1 MSANIPDAASNF
13 VWAPRRQL
21 TLEQA
26 RKRSDFVRL
35 MRMVF
40 VACAAISI
48 GLLAGHVVRNA
59 AAGLSG
65 ERKAF
70 RSNEVVTMINPRFT
84 GRDASGKAYVITAAS
99 AQRRR
104 ANENVVDLV
113 DPKLVD
119 ELGSEVIA
127 PEGVYNRSSGTLDLF
142 RDVRVA
148 DSAGY
153 RFRTTR
159 ARFFVSEG
167 RIEGLEPLRG
177 QGPLGDIRSDS
188 YEILEQGDVI
198 NFRGNVEMT
207 FYPEE
212 DEAGATP
219 LATGGETEEINQNED
234 VDRDE
239 G

>member
-1 MSANIPDAASNF
+1 MNANPPDAASTF
-13 VWAPRRQL
+13 AWAPRRQL

-26 RKRSDFVRL
+26 RKRSDIVRL

-48 GLLAGHVVRNA
+48 GLLVGHVVRNA
-59 AAGLSG
+59 VAGLSG

-70 RSNEVVTMINPRFT
+70 RSNEIVTMINPRFT
-84 GRDASGKAYVITAAS
+84 GRDAGGKAYVITAAS

-119 ELGSEVIA
+119 ELGSEVTA
-127 PEGVYNRSSGTLDLF
+127 PEGIFDRSNSTLDLF

-153 RFRTTR
+153 RFRTTQ
-159 ARFFVSEG
+159 ARFFVAEG
-167 RIEGLEPLRG
+167 RIEGLEPLQG

-207 FYPEE
+207 FYPED
-212 DEAGATP
+212 DEAGAAS
-219 LATGGETEEINQNED
+219 LATGEAVEELNQNED
-234 VDRDE
+234 VDRNE

>member
-1 MSANIPDAASNF
+1 MSAETPDAASDF
-13 VWAPRRQL
+13 AWAPRRQL

-26 RKRSDFVRL
+26 RRRSDLVRL

-59 AAGLSG
+59 VAGLSG

-70 RSNEVVTMINPRFT
+70 RSNEIVTMINPRFT
-84 GRDASGKAYVITAAS
+84 GRDSGGKAYVITADS

-113 DPKLVD
+113 NPKLVD
-119 ELGSEVIA
+119 ELGSEVTA
-127 PEGVYNRSSGTLDLF
+127 PEGIYDRSTATLDLY

-153 RFRTTR
+153 RFRTTQ

-167 RIEGLEPLRG
+167 RIVGLEPLQG
-177 QGPLGDIRSDS
+177 QGPVGDIRSDS
-188 YEILEQGDVI
+188 YEILDQGDVI

-207 FYPEE
+207 FYPDE
-212 DEAGATP
+212 DEDGEITRE
-219 LATGGETEEINQNED
+219 TGQDGEEIVEDEEVNRNE
-234 VDRDE
+234 